1 MPSHGTIAQ
10 DDRRPKQRA
19 KAGRTKS
26 SILKAA
32 NDVVRHDGV
41 SGLTL
46 DRVAEVA
53 GISKGG
59 LLYHYATKQD
69 LIVGMLEATL
79 RETDD
84 RLNDL
89 ADANGRASGA
99 FAQAYLDFV
108 RSGDHA
114 EANTASSI
122 FAAAALED
130 GDLTLA
136 QERFQQ
142 WQGRLIA
149 DDGLDETVGLLA
161 RVVGDGLWL
170 IDLFGLAPPTDQ
182 QREALC
188 ALVEDLL

>member
-1 MPSHGTIAQ
+1 MPSSGTVAQ

-19 KAGRTKS
+19 KASRTRA
-26 SILKAA
+26 SILAAA
-32 NDVVRHDGV
+32 NDVVRRDGV

-46 DRVAEVA
+46 ERVAEVA

-69 LIVGMLEATL
+69 LIVAMLEATL
-79 RETDD
+79 AETDD

-89 ADANGRASGA
+89 AETNGRTSGA

-136 QERFQQ
+136 QDRFDQ
-142 WQGRLIA
+142 WQQRLVA
-149 DDGLDETVGLLA
+149 DDGLDETTALLA

-170 IDLFGLAPPTDQ
+170 IDLFGLAPPSDE

-188 ALVEDLL
+188 ALIEDML